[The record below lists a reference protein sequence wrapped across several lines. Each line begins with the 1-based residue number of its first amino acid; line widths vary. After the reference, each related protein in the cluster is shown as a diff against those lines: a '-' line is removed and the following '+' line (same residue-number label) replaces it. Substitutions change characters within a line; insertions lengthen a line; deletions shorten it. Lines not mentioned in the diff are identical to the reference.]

1 MIHRL
6 IYKSTLVDSVD
17 EQQLLDIVQLAA
29 LKNYENEVTGCL
41 FVRDQSIIQYFEG
54 CESKVETLWN
64 AILSDKRHSIEV
76 FRMMKKSEDRMFQSW
91 SMGYLEESPFDR
103 TVNQLFSMLEES
115 FSPYFKDVD
124 KLIDLRLK
132 LAFDFLARRNLV
144 TDFLS

>member
-1 MIHRL
+1 
-6 IYKSTLVDSVD
+6 
-17 EQQLLDIVQLAA
+17 
-29 LKNYENEVTGCL
+29 
-41 FVRDQSIIQYFEG
+41 
-54 CESKVETLWN
+54 
-64 AILSDKRHSIEV
+64 
-76 FRMMKKSEDRMFQSW
+76 MKKSEDRMFQSW

-144 TDFLS
+144 TDFLSSEVVTLLVLVFQDKNQCPIW